1 MYASRFN
8 RSRQDG
14 RLRSGFR
21 HCLEHHS
28 SLQNEMDL
36 PVLLVHETLDLGLA
50 APFVEGKSC
59 SSLANN
65 ALKFVADPIYPDL
78 VYVYHAFGAHSISCH
93 ALLDALASSSD
104 ASACSAVQQELSTSS
119 LSTPDDTLPVAG
131 CVVIRDVYLGY
142 SLLMMTNTF
151 QVVARERSL
160 AGEENKPLADSAA
173 MDVDGGPAYLSLLS
187 RPVFELAP
195 PFNKPLHTLSHPR
208 FALPP
213 GETSSQVT
221 AGKLRF
227 VGQTVER
234 LRNSIK
240 DLKQADSAVQS
251 RFDTQCKEL
260 GRQLGKIAEATQL
273 IGASEKELA
282 SLDSRLGEAIAAQ
295 SQLVKRLDMTLHRL
309 RLSHEPELSAK
320 EQEWFEELAHV
331 RKEVDPDTHGKT
343 LRARLQQVHAQHD
356 LLKEQLASS
365 ADSGRWSAAND
376 MREMGKSQIQRIEA
390 MLAIECVSR
399 TAVLQLY

>member
-1 MYASRFN
+1 
-8 RSRQDG
+8 
-14 RLRSGFR
+14 
-21 HCLEHHS
+21 
-28 SLQNEMDL
+28 
-36 PVLLVHETLDLGLA
+36 
-50 APFVEGKSC
+50 
-59 SSLANN
+59 
-65 ALKFVADPIYPDL
+65 
-78 VYVYHAFGAHSISCH
+78 
-93 ALLDALASSSD
+93 
-104 ASACSAVQQELSTSS
+104 
-119 LSTPDDTLPVAG
+119 
-131 CVVIRDVYLGY
+131 
-142 SLLMMTNTF
+142 
-151 QVVARERSL
+151 
-160 AGEENKPLADSAA
+160 
-173 MDVDGGPAYLSLLS
+173 
-187 RPVFELAP
+187 
-195 PFNKPLHTLSHPR
+195 
-208 FALPP
+208 LPP

-356 LLKEQLASS
+356 LLKEQMASS
-365 ADSGRWSAAND
+365 ADSGRWSAATD